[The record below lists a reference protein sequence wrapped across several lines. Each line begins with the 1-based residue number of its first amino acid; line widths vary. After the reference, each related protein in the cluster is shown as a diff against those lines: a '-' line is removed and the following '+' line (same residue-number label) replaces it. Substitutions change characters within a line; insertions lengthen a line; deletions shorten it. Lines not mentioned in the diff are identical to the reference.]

1 MILGIPWK
9 YNNNFNNFLL
19 GIPSMGIVSYGFAS
33 ENNEILMLFHQFMR
47 GKLSNNFPVFVFVCL
62 FIYYYHSQIRIYN
75 RMCKY
80 GSSHIRLV
88 FDFHGFAW
96 EERGTQRARKLYCYD
111 WIIFSVCRFQ
121 IKFIF
126 ARYIPPVSANSCA
139 NNNISP
145 SSVSVGFISI
155 PL

>member
-1 MILGIPWK
+1 MILGILWK

-33 ENNEILMLFHQFMR
+33 ENNEILMLFHQFIR

-88 FDFHGFAW
+88 FDFHGIAW
-96 EERGTQRARKLYCYD
+96 EERGTQRVRESFIVMTELYLVFADFKLNSYLLATYP
-111 WIIFSVCRFQ
+111 WYPPILVQ
-121 IKFIF
+121 ITI
-126 ARYIPPVSANSCA
+126 YPHLWC
-139 NNNISP
+139 
-145 SSVSVGFISI
+145 
-155 PL
+155 LLD